1 MPKARSR
8 SALEVLGLEEE
19 GGEQDYPH
27 RQLTPA
33 QVQEKQA
40 ELLLDMARLVRKHAT
55 NPAILDAASVVIP
68 GAEALHALCKEEAD
82 P

>member
-1 MPKARSR
+1 
-8 SALEVLGLEEE
+8 
-19 GGEQDYPH
+19 
-27 RQLTPA
+27 
-33 QVQEKQA
+33 VQEKQA